1 MPPKV
6 GSQANL
12 SRKRKLLVKT
22 DHPPKKPKVT
32 PELAVGLKVE
42 TKKTA
47 TSPAQRKGKGLMTG
61 HVPVT
66 EKPPILL
73 YEDSRYALE

>member
-6 GSQANL
+6 GSQANP

-22 DHPPKKPKVT
+22 DHPPKKLKVT

-47 TSPAQRKGKGLMTG
+47 TSPA
-61 HVPVT
+61 
-66 EKPPILL
+66 
-73 YEDSRYALE
+73 